1 MTVVTINGP
10 RGSPLTAEVGW
21 VGVLD
26 TLRFGRLRTEFDL
39 RLFGAVDCGR
49 LNQSV
54 EYQSDEIQNG
64 QAR

>member
-1 MTVVTINGP
+1 M
-10 RGSPLTAEVGW
+10 RAEVGW